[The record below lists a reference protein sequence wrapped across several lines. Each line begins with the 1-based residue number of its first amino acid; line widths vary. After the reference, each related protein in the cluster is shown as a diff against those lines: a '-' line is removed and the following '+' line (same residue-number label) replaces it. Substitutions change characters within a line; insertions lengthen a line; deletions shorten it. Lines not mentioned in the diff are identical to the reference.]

1 MSTPPTIYPGSVDS
15 MAVVE
20 VGVAELQAALAGGA
34 KLIDVRE
41 QHEYDDGH
49 IAGAVL
55 IPLKSVPDHLDEFRD
70 AAPTYLICRS
80 GARSH
85 RVCEFLGQN
94 GIEAINVAG
103 GMLAWVELGQPVQ

>member
-1 MSTPPTIYPGSVDS
+1 

-20 VGVAELQAALAGGA
+20 VDVEQLQTALAAGA

-41 QHEYDDGH
+41 PHEFDDGH
-49 IAGAVL
+49 VAGAILV
-55 IPLKSVPDHLDEFRD
+55 PLKTVPDRIHEFRGE
-70 AAPTYLICRS
+70 APTYLICRS

-85 RVCEFLGQN
+85 RACEYLAQN

-103 GMLAWVELGQPVQ
+103 GMLAWVELGQPVVEGPVVGPVPGSAV